1 MNVIISG
8 YSGFLGSHLI
18 KVLKKKNSVVKLN
31 LRKFKYLEKQKII
44 NFLNKNCKKETILI
58 NCASSL
64 KPKTK
69 QDFFL
74 NSKLPE
80 IFCDFTKKNNL
91 KFMHISTINTLIKER
106 RDDYTVSKKKG
117 EIKINEQ
124 HCSIIRL
131 PLIIKKKNGIY
142 LPEGQLK
149 KFFVYLKF
157 FKLPIYPFIYP
168 GALYRPIEINDI
180 CKKISL
186 LLKKKK
192 YSHINLQ
199 GKKIMSAFKLFKI
212 ICSQNNKYCLKIPTS
227 WLKKI
232 IPNPIKNILYKSNF
246 FQQILNV
253 KNYI

>member
-1 MNVIISG
+1 MDVIISG
-8 YSGFLGSHLI
+8 YSGFVGSHLL

-31 LRKFKYLEKQKII
+31 LRNFKNLEKKKII
-44 NFLNKNCKKETILI
+44 NFLNKNCKKDTILI

-64 KPKTK
+64 NPKTK

-74 NSKLPE
+74 NAKLPE
-80 IFCDFTKKNNL
+80 IFFDFTKKNNL
-91 KFMHISTINTLIKER
+91 KFIHISTINTLIKER
-106 RDDYTVSKKKG
+106 KDDYTISKKKG

-124 HCSIIRL
+124 NCSIIRL
-131 PLIIKKKNGIY
+131 PLIVKKKGDIY
-142 LPEGQLK
+142 LQEGQLK
-149 KFFVYLKF
+149 KFFLYLKF

-168 GALYRPIEINDI
+168 GALYRPIDIDDI
-180 CKKISL
+180 CRKIIL

-192 YSHINLQ
+192 CGNINIQ
-199 GKKIMSAFKLFKI
+199 GKKIMSSFELFKI
-212 ICSQNNKYCLKIPTS
+212 ICNQNNKYCLKIPTS

-232 IPNPIKNILYKSNF
+232 IPNPIKNILYRNNF

>member
-8 YSGFLGSHLI
+8 YSGFLGSHLL

-31 LRKFKYLEKQKII
+31 LRKFKNLEKNRIV
-44 NFLNKNCKKETILI
+44 NFLNKNFKKETILI

-64 KPKTK
+64 KPITK

-91 KFMHISTINTLIKER
+91 KFIHISTINTLIKER
-106 RDDYTVSKKKG
+106 QDDYTTTKKKG
-117 EIKINEQ
+117 EIRINDQ

-131 PLIIKKKNGIY
+131 PLIVKKKNGIY
-142 LPEGQLK
+142 LQEGQLK
-149 KFFVYLKF
+149 KFFFYLKF
-157 FKLPIYPFIYP
+157 FRLPIYPFIYP
-168 GALYRPIEINDI
+168 GALYRPIDI
-180 CKKISL
+180 DDVCKKISL

-192 YSHINLQ
+192 NSHINIQ
-199 GKKIMSAFKLFKI
+199 GKKIMSSFELFKI

-232 IPNPIKNILYKSNF
+232 IPNPIKNILYRSNF
-246 FQQILNV
+246 FQQILNI